1 MTDLS
6 NYRFEFSDYECRIIC
21 TTGNCNPKKTKKA
34 KKLAHQWVTK
44 CLGRGMYQLFEVSGL
59 IGLSTR
65 DNSELVAILVFS
77 ESGFKMPPKEILQK
91 WRDEAKETLERLTAS
106 GVTLVD
112 ADDPRQ
118 GGSGRHL
125 RADLGVHRR
134 PRVLP
139 LRDLIHLMRLADYQS
154 KRREASWKVHRPAQ
168 AESQGEAP

>member
-112 ADDPRQ
+112 ADDPDKEDP
-118 GGSGRHL
+118 GGIFVRIL
-125 RADLGVHRR
+125 EYIDALGFY
-134 PRVLP
+134 PYG
-139 LRDLIHLMRLADYQS
+139 I
-154 KRREASWKVHRPAQ
+154 
-168 AESQGEAP
+168 